1 MSLHTNAE
9 ALFAHL
15 GLSSNV
21 EAVLSRNGLFRL
33 FTNGRY
39 NQQTASLKTSG
50 RLDGRGVSCTM
61 NLTTPFSQLADLDA
75 FVQFER
81 DLGNNRGMGLSV
93 NGHEMIHVAL
103 VHQSETGLWLLAVNN
118 PWRPVDVA
126 FSWRDESSHL
136 IHYHAQICWDLHRR
150 NQSTLGARLVV
161 NTTVITLHLIGAA
174 ELIDY
179 YFLNV
184 QSYGRQVNIETVTPR
199 RRVSIDYAL
208 QVTSTKLDHSIALS
222 WAPERKAGY
231 RIYAEDRSSL
241 TLLSRRSQLSGSVRL
256 DLPARSFQLE
266 MEKEATP
273 ASSSSS
279 SRIEFLWDAK
289 RDATQ
294 RIGARLETET
304 TTRQRQGRQVRLI
317 FLHPSAL
324 EQDIVLTAKYGDGN
338 SGDLNGTVELVYSR
352 QPEHRFLLQG
362 SVLKVTNGRQFL
374 LSVVHP
380 VSHTDMRLQA
390 NATRLR
396 GSGSNGLEL
405 VGRLDYSDRSS
416 NARFLQLGARIEPEQ
431 RRLSMEART
440 ADGAMTVTNALSV
453 GAGGYGIAS
462 HTVINDVEALTVDGR
477 LGSSS
482 VQLDAQYAGGKAFN
496 FYAGMPDRLEVTV
509 RVSRDIHGRQITDG
523 LLQLRLNSTNL
534 LSSRM
539 HWRSSSVIELRR
551 ALVSGLVRVLATSQ
565 LIIDDV
571 RDFAVQEWW
580 DKRTSMAPA
589 GRLIAQRLADNLNR
603 QLVQFG
609 SEFNA
614 MADEWAVM
622 YEQNDFYVRDVLA
635 GVGQVAS
642 LARPFV
648 ERSVASV
655 GALARALSV
664 ESFTLYRSA
673 YDTFGSLASAAS
685 SAYLQAS
692 AYVYGAVKETV
703 RSYNQL
709 TAQVMERFF
718 KCEAALGRLIEQAKG
733 VYLQMAG
740 RLEEIVMERVDELRS
755 RFIEL
760 ATSYADKFQPW
771 TDYLNETIDNA
782 RVYCNTLIRGIRGT
796 IFQCNH
802 H

>member
-1 MSLHTNAE
+1 
-9 ALFAHL
+9 
-15 GLSSNV
+15 
-21 EAVLSRNGLFRL
+21 
-33 FTNGRY
+33 
-39 NQQTASLKTSG
+39 
-50 RLDGRGVSCTM
+50 
-61 NLTTPFSQLADLDA
+61 
-75 FVQFER
+75 
-81 DLGNNRGMGLSV
+81 
-93 NGHEMIHVAL
+93 
-103 VHQSETGLWLLAVNN
+103 
-118 PWRPVDVA
+118 
-126 FSWRDESSHL
+126 
-136 IHYHAQICWDLHRR
+136 
-150 NQSTLGARLVV
+150 
-161 NTTVITLHLIGAA
+161 
-174 ELIDY
+174 
-179 YFLNV
+179 
-184 QSYGRQVNIETVTPR
+184 VNIETVTPR
-199 RRVSIDYAL
+199 RHVSIDYAL

-231 RIYAEDRSSL
+231 RIFAEDRSSL
-241 TLLSRRSQLSGSVRL
+241 TLLNRRSQLSGSVRL

-273 ASSSSS
+273 ASFSSS

-304 TTRQRQGRQVRLI
+304 ITRQRQGRQVRLI

-338 SGDLNGTVELVYSR
+338 SGDLNGIVELVYSP

-416 NARFLQLGARIEPEQ
+416 SAGRFLQLGARIEPEQ
-431 RRLSMEART
+431 RRMSMEART

-453 GAGGYGIAS
+453 GVGGYGIAS

-496 FYAGMPDRLEVTV
+496 FYAGMPDRREVTV

-551 ALVSGLVRVLATSQ
+551 TLVSGLVQVLATSQ
-565 LIIDDV
+565 LMIDDV
-571 RDFAVQEWW
+571 RDFAVQEWS

-622 YEQNDFYVRDVLA
+622 YEQNDFYVRDV
-635 GVGQVAS
+635 GQVAS

-655 GALARALSV
+655 AALAHALSV

-673 YDTFGSLASAAS
+673 HDTFGSLASAAS

-703 RSYNQL
+703 RSYNHL

-718 KCEAALGRLIEQAKG
+718 KCEAALGRLIEQAKSA
-733 VYLQMAG
+733 YLLMAG
-740 RLEEIVMERVDELRS
+740 LLEEIVMERVEELRS

-782 RVYCNTLIRGIRGT
+782 RVYYNTLIRGIRGT
-796 IFQCNH
+796 IFQFNPH
-802 H
+802 